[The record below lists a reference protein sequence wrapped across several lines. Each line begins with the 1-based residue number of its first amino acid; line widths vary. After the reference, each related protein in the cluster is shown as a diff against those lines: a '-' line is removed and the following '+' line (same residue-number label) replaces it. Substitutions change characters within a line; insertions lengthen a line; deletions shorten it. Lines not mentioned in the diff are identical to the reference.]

1 MISTTSG
8 QMAAFVTLKEVVFS
22 DIVEIELK
30 VFEA

>member
-8 QMAAFVTLKEVVFS
+8 QMAAFVILKEVAFS